1 MPVDSAGNSL
11 STANK
16 LKITSINSNIS
27 DWVGTSDL
35 NDYYTF
41 NLSGRSSFNL
51 ALNDL
56 SANADVQLL
65 NKNGAVV
72 TGSYSASRKGESI
85 SRTLETGSYYIRVYQ
100 VNGANTSYKLSVSGN
115 EAPQLLQ
122 FGTDKS
128 SYQVGENV
136 QLTNTQIFDSNGV
149 SDLAQVDFRLQ
160 KDGGNWDIISNVNK
174 FSADSK
180 DNRASFNYSLS
191 NLTAGKY
198 QLWAKAYDKSGAT
211 SNTYQTS
218 FSIYGNE
225 APQLL
230 QFGTDKSSYQVGEN
244 VKLTNTQIFDSNGVS
259 DLAQVEFR
267 LQKDGGNW
275 DIISNVDKFSAQGS
289 DNRNA
294 SFNYSLS
301 NLTNGKYQLWAR
313 GYDKSGATS
322 NTYQTSFSILQP
334 TPVVTK
340 EVGDWFDQNIQS
352 DGIRAATRLRFA
364 DNVLDRNDIISIL
377 RETKDNSVVD
387 AIEVK
392 DLRTLVSNASY
403 LKIPEYVRVLANKV
417 VNGDV
422 ANQKYQSNTLG
433 NLDVGSSDVQ
443 LENLI
448 SKWFY
453 GSDRPTTP
461 YTYQYASG
469 SLFQNGIS
477 YQDIKQGVI
486 NDCFFLAGLSQT
498 AFRSP
503 STIENMFID
512 NGDNTFTVRFW
523 QNGVADY
530 VTVDR
535 YLPTTDT
542 GYLAYAN
549 KGNYYNNSTNEL
561 WVTLAEKAYAQL
573 NESGSIYQDNTNSY
587 NGIGH
592 GGYMSDAF
600 SQITG
605 RKVSSFNVLE
615 LNSIV
620 NAFNSGQLIGL
631 ATLETGVASN
641 IVAGHGYA
649 VVGYNSSTQK
659 LTLFN
664 PWGIDNNS
672 SKPGIIELAWNEIT
686 SNFSYW
692 DSTKTIST

>member
-1 MPVDSAGNSL
+1 MPVDTVGNTL
-11 STANK
+11 STANT
-16 LKITSINSNIS
+16 LNITSLNSKVS
-27 DWVGTSDL
+27 EWVGKSDP
-35 NDYYTF
+35 NDYYTC
-41 NLSGRSSFNL
+41 NVSGRSSFNL

-65 NKNGAVV
+65 DKNGAVV
-72 TGSYSASRKGESI
+72 AGSYSRKRKAESI
-85 SRTLETGSYYIRVYQ
+85 SRTLETGSYYIRVYR
-100 VNGANTSYKLSVSGN
+100 VGSANSSYKLSVSGN

-128 SYQVGENV
+128 SYQVGETV
-136 QLTNTQIFDSNGV
+136 KLTNATVFDGNGV

-174 FSADSK
+174 FSTDGNN
-180 DNRASFNYSLS
+180 NRASFNYAIS
-191 NLTAGKY
+191 NLTGGKY

-218 FSIYGNE
+218 FSISANE
-225 APQLL
+225 APQSL
-230 QFGTDKSSYQVGEN
+230 QFTTDKSSYQVGET
-244 VKLTNTQIFDSNGVS
+244 VKLTNTQIFDGNGVS
-259 DLAQVEFR
+259 DLAQVDFR
-267 LQKDGGNW
+267 LQKDGGSW

-294 SFNYSLS
+294 SFNYGISGLS
-301 NLTNGKYQLWAR
+301 NGKYQLWAR
-313 GYDKSGATS
+313 AYDKSGATS
-322 NTYQTSFSILQP
+322 NTYQTSFNISQP
-334 TPVVTK
+334 SPVVADP
-340 EVGDWFDQNIQS
+340 GDWFDQNIQ
-352 DGIRAATRLRFA
+352 DTGIRAATRLRFA

-387 AIEVK
+387 ATEVK

-403 LKIPEYVRVLANKV
+403 LKIPEHVRVLANKV

-422 ANQKYQSNTLG
+422 ANQKYQGNTLG
-433 NLDVGSSDVQ
+433 NLDVGSSDIQ

-453 GSDRPTTP
+453 GSDRPTTS

-486 NDCFFLAGLSQT
+486 NDCFLLAGLAET

-503 STIENMFID
+503 STIESMFID
-512 NGDNTFTVRFW
+512 NGDNTFSVRFW

-549 KGNYYNNSTNEL
+549 KGNHYNNSTNEL

-573 NESGSIYQDNTNSY
+573 NESGWIYQDNTNSY
-587 NGIGH
+587 KGISH
-592 GGYMSDAF
+592 GGYVADAF

-605 RKVSSFNVLE
+605 RNVSSFNALDF
-615 LNSIV
+615 NSIV

-631 ATLETGVASN
+631 ATKSTGVASN
-641 IVAGHGYA
+641 ILAAHGYA
-649 VVGYNSSTQK
+649 VVGYNSSTQNF
-659 LTLFN
+659 TLFN
-664 PWGIDNNS
+664 PWGIDNGS
-672 SKPGIIELAWNEIT
+672 SKPGIIELAWNEIA

-692 DSTKTIST
+692 DSTTTIST

>member
-11 STANK
+11 STANT
-16 LKITSINSNIS
+16 LKITSINSKLTE
-27 DWVGTSDL
+27 WVGTSDP

-65 NKNGAVV
+65 DKNGAVV
-72 TGSYSASRKGESI
+72 TGSYSSSRNPESI
-85 SRTLETGSYYIRVYQ
+85 SRTLETGSYYIRVNR
-100 VNGANTSYKLSVSGN
+100 VGGANTSYKLSVSGN

-128 SYQVGENV
+128 SYRVGETV
-136 QLTNTQIFDSNGV
+136 KLTNATVFDGNGV

-160 KDGGNWDIISNVNK
+160 KDGGSWDIISNVDK
-174 FSADSK
+174 FSADGN

-191 NLTAGKY
+191 NLIAGKY

-211 SNTYQTS
+211 SNAYQTS
-218 FSIYGNE
+218 FSISANE

-230 QFGTDKSSYQVGEN
+230 QFGTDKSSYQVGET
-244 VKLTNTQIFDSNGVS
+244 VKLANTQIFDGNGVS

-267 LQKDGGNW
+267 LQKDGGSW

-294 SFNYSLS
+294 SFNYTISG
-301 NLTNGKYQLWAR
+301 LTNGKYQLWAR
-313 GYDKSGATS
+313 AYDKAGATS

-334 TPVVTK
+334 TPVVADS
-340 EVGDWFDQNIQS
+340 GDWFDQNIQ
-352 DGIRAATRLRFA
+352 DTGIRAATRLRFA

-377 RETKDNSVVD
+377 REAKDNSVVD
-387 AIEVK
+387 ATEVK

-433 NLDVGSSDVQ
+433 NLNAGSSDVQ

-448 SKWFY
+448 NKWFY
-453 GSDRPTTP
+453 GSDRPTTS

-486 NDCFFLAGLSQT
+486 NDCYLLAGLAET
-498 AFRSP
+498 ALRSP

-573 NESGSIYQDNTNSY
+573 NESGWIYQDNTNSY
-587 NGIGH
+587 KGISH
-592 GGYMSDAF
+592 GGYIADAF

-605 RKVSSFNVLE
+605 RNVSSFNVLDF
-615 LNSIV
+615 NSIV
-620 NAFNSGQLIGL
+620 NAFNSGQWIGL
-631 ATLETGVASN
+631 ATKSTGVASN
-641 IVAGHGYA
+641 ILADHGYA
-649 VVGYNSSTQK
+649 LVGYNSSTQK
-659 LTLFN
+659 FTLFN
-664 PWGIDNNS
+664 PWGIDNGS
-672 SKPGIIELAWNEIT
+672 SKPGILELAWNEIA

>member
-1 MPVDSAGNSL
+1 MPVDSAGNNL
-11 STANK
+11 STANY
-16 LKITSINSNIS
+16 LKITSLPNKIAEWI
-27 DWVGTSDL
+27 GTSDPT
-35 NDYYTF
+35 DYYTCT
-41 NLSGRSSFNL
+41 LSGRSSFNL

-65 NKNGAVV
+65 DKNGAVV
-72 TGSYSASRKGESI
+72 TGSYSDGRNSESI
-85 SRTLETGSYYIRVYQ
+85 STTLETGSYYIRVYQ
-100 VNGANTSYKLSVSGN
+100 VGGANTSYKLSVSGN

-122 FGTDKS
+122 FNADKS
-128 SYQVGENV
+128 SYQVGETVKLANATV
-136 QLTNTQIFDSNGV
+136 FDGNGV

-160 KDGGNWDIISNVNK
+160 KDGGSWDIISNVNK
-174 FSADSK
+174 FSGDSNS
-180 DNRASFNYSLS
+180 NRASFNYSLS

-218 FSIYGNE
+218 FSVSVNE
-225 APQLL
+225 APQSL
-230 QFGTDKSSYQVGEN
+230 QFGTDKSSYQVGET
-244 VKLTNTQIFDSNGVS
+244 VKLTNTTVFDGNGIS

-267 LQKDGGNW
+267 LQKDGGSW

-294 SFNYSLS
+294 SFNYAISG
-301 NLTNGKYQLWAR
+301 LTNGKYQLWAR
-313 GYDKSGATS
+313 AYDKVGATS
-322 NTYQTSFSILQP
+322 NTWQTSFNILQP
-334 TPVVTK
+334 TPVVADT
-340 EVGDWFDQNIQS
+340 GDWFDQNIK
-352 DGIRAATRLRFA
+352 DTGIRAATRLRFA
-364 DNVLDRNDIISIL
+364 DQVLDRNDIISIL
-377 RETKDNSVVD
+377 REAKDNSVVD
-387 AIEVK
+387 ATEVK

-403 LKIPEYVRVLANKV
+403 LKIPESVRVLANKV

-433 NLDVGSSDVQ
+433 NLDTGSSDVQ

-448 SKWFY
+448 SKWFF
-453 GSDRPTTP
+453 GGDRPITP

-523 QNGVADY
+523 KNGVADY

-549 KGNYYNNSTNEL
+549 KGSYYNNSTNEL

-573 NESGSIYQDNTNSY
+573 NESGWIYQDNTNSY
-587 NGIGH
+587 KGIGH

-605 RKVSSFNVLE
+605 RNVSSFNVLDF
-615 LNSIV
+615 NSIV

-641 IVAGHGYA
+641 IVAAHGYT

-659 LTLFN
+659 FTLFN
-664 PWGIDNNS
+664 PWGIDNGS
-672 SKPGIIELAWNEIT
+672 SKPGIIELAWNEIA

>member
-1 MPVDSAGNSL
+1 MPVDSVGNNL
-11 STANK
+11 STANS
-16 LKITSINSNIS
+16 LKITSIKTIS
-27 DWVGTSDL
+27 SEWVGKSDP

-65 NKNGAVV
+65 DKNGTVV
-72 TGSYSASRKGESI
+72 TGSYSDSRNSESI
-85 SRTLETGSYYIRVYQ
+85 STTLETGNYYIRVYQ
-100 VNGANTSYKLSVSGN
+100 VGCANTSYKLSVSGN

-128 SYQVGENV
+128 SYQVGETV
-136 QLTNTQIFDSNGV
+136 KLTNATVFDGNGV

-160 KDGGNWDIISNVNK
+160 KDGGNWDIISNVK
-174 FSADSK
+174 QFSADSNI
-180 DNRASFNYSLS
+180 NRASFNYSLS

-198 QLWAKAYDKSGAT
+198 QLWGKSYD
-211 SNTYQTS
+211 Q
-218 FSIYGNE
+218 
-225 APQLL
+225 
-230 QFGTDKSSYQVGEN
+230 
-244 VKLTNTQIFDSNGVS
+244 
-259 DLAQVEFR
+259 
-267 LQKDGGNW
+267 
-275 DIISNVDKFSAQGS
+275 
-289 DNRNA
+289 
-294 SFNYSLS
+294 
-301 NLTNGKYQLWAR
+301 
-313 GYDKSGATS
+313 SGATS

-334 TPVVTK
+334 TPVVAK
-340 EVGDWFDQNIQS
+340 EIGDWFDQNIQ
-352 DGIRAATRLRFA
+352 DTGMRAATRLRFA

-377 RETKDNSVVD
+377 REAKDNSVVD
-387 AIEVK
+387 ATEVK

-403 LKIPEYVRVLANKV
+403 LKIPEYVRVLTNKV

-433 NLDVGSSDVQ
+433 NLDAGSSDVQ

-461 YTYQYASG
+461 YTYQYTSG

-486 NDCFFLAGLSQT
+486 NDCFLLAGLAET

-549 KGNYYNNSTNEL
+549 KGSYYNNSTNEL
-561 WVTLAEKAYAQL
+561 WVTLAEKAYAQI
-573 NESGSIYQDNTNSY
+573 NESGWIYQDNTNSY
-587 NGIGH
+587 KGISH
-592 GGYMSDAF
+592 GGYTSDAF

-605 RKVSSFNVLE
+605 RNVSSFNALDF
-615 LNSIV
+615 NSIV

-631 ATLETGVASN
+631 ATLGTGVASN
-641 IVAGHGYA
+641 IVPDHAY
-649 VVGYNSSTQK
+649 VLVGYNSSTQK
-659 LTLFN
+659 FTLFN
-664 PWGIDNNS
+664 PWGIDNGS
-672 SKPGIIELAWNEIT
+672 LKPGILELAWNEIA

-692 DSTKTIST
+692 DYTKTIST

>member
-1 MPVDSAGNSL
+1 MPVDSVGNTL

-16 LKITSINSNIS
+16 LNITSLNSNIS
-27 DWVGTSDL
+27 EWVGKSDP
-35 NDYYTF
+35 NDYYTC
-41 NLSGRSSFNL
+41 NVSGRSSFNL

-65 NKNGAVV
+65 DKNGAVV
-72 TGSYSASRKGESI
+72 AGSYSRKRKAESI
-85 SRTLETGSYYIRVYQ
+85 SRTLETGSYYIRVYR
-100 VNGANTSYKLSVSGN
+100 VGGGNSSYKLSVSGN

-128 SYQVGENV
+128 SYQVGETV
-136 QLTNTQIFDSNGV
+136 KLTNATVFHGNGV

-174 FSADSK
+174 FSTDGNN
-180 DNRASFNYSLS
+180 NRASFNYAIS
-191 NLTAGKY
+191 NLTG
-198 QLWAKAYDKSGAT
+198 
-211 SNTYQTS
+211 
-218 FSIYGNE
+218 
-225 APQLL
+225 
-230 QFGTDKSSYQVGEN
+230 
-244 VKLTNTQIFDSNGVS
+244 
-259 DLAQVEFR
+259 
-267 LQKDGGNW
+267 
-275 DIISNVDKFSAQGS
+275 
-289 DNRNA
+289 
-294 SFNYSLS
+294 
-301 NLTNGKYQLWAR
+301 GKYQLWAR

-322 NTYQTSFSILQP
+322 NTYQTSFSISANEAPQSLQFTTDKSSYQLGETVKLTNATVFHGNGVSDLAQVDFRLQKDGGSWDIISNVDKFSAQGSDNRNASFNYAISGLSNGKYQLWARAYDKSGATSNTYQTSFSISQP
-334 TPVVTK
+334 APVVADP
-340 EVGDWFDQNIQS
+340 GDWFDQNIQ
-352 DGIRAATRLRFA
+352 DTGIRAATRLRFA

-377 RETKDNSVVD
+377 REGKDNSVVD
-387 AIEVK
+387 ATEVK

-403 LKIPEYVRVLANKV
+403 LKIPEHVRVLANKV

-422 ANQKYQSNTLG
+422 ANQKYQGNTLG
-433 NLDVGSSDVQ
+433 NLDVGSSDIQ

-453 GSDRPTTP
+453 GSDRPTTS

-486 NDCFFLAGLSQT
+486 NDCFLLAGLAET

-503 STIENMFID
+503 STIESMFID
-512 NGDNTFTVRFW
+512 NGDNTFSVRFW

-549 KGNYYNNSTNEL
+549 KGNHYNNSTNEL

-573 NESGSIYQDNTNSY
+573 NESGWIYQDNTNSY
-587 NGIGH
+587 KGISH
-592 GGYMSDAF
+592 GGYVADAF

-605 RKVSSFNVLE
+605 GKVSSFNALDF
-615 LNSIV
+615 NSIV

-631 ATLETGVASN
+631 ATKSTGVASN
-641 IVAGHGYA
+641 IVTGHGYA

-659 LTLFN
+659 FTLFN
-664 PWGIDNNS
+664 PWGIDNGS
-672 SKPGIIELAWNEIT
+672 SKSGILELAWNEIA

-692 DSTKTIST
+692 DSTTTIST

>member
-1 MPVDSAGNSL
+1 MPLDSAGNTL
-11 STANK
+11 STANH
-16 LKITSINSNIS
+16 LNITSINSKLT
-27 DWVGTSDL
+27 DWVGKKDL

-41 NLSGRSSFNL
+41 SLSGRSSFNL
-51 ALNDL
+51 ALKNL

-65 NKNGAVV
+65 DKNGAVV
-72 TGSYSASRKGESI
+72 AGSYSRSRKAESI
-85 SRTLETGSYYIRVYQ
+85 SRTLETGSYYIRVYR
-100 VNGANTSYKLSVSGN
+100 VGGANTSYKLNVSGN
-115 EAPQLLQ
+115 EAPQSLQ
-122 FGTDKS
+122 FATDKS
-128 SYQVGENV
+128 SYQVGETV
-136 QLTNTQIFDSNGV
+136 KLTNATVFDGNGV

-160 KDGGNWDIISNVNK
+160 KDGGNWDVISNVDK
-174 FSADSK
+174 FSANGNS
-180 DNRASFNYSLS
+180 NSASFNYSLS

-198 QLWAKAYDKSGAT
+198 QLWAKAYDKVGAA

-218 FSIYGNE
+218 FNISANE
-225 APQLL
+225 APQSL
-230 QFGTDKSSYQVGEN
+230 QFATDKSSYQVGET
-244 VKLTNTQIFDSNGVS
+244 VKLTNATVFDGNGVS

-267 LQKDGGNW
+267 LQKDGGSW
-275 DIISNVDKFSAQGS
+275 DIISNVDKFSANGNS
-289 DNRNA
+289 NSA

-301 NLTNGKYQLWAR
+301 NLANGQYQLWAR
-313 GYDKSGATS
+313 AYDKAGATS
-322 NTYQTSFSILQP
+322 NTYQTSFSVLQP
-334 TPVVTK
+334 TPVVAQQ
-340 EVGDWFDQNIQS
+340 VGDWFDQNIQ
-352 DGIRAATRLRFA
+352 DTGIRAATRLRFA

-377 RETKDNSVVD
+377 REAKDNSVVD
-387 AIEVK
+387 ATEIK

-433 NLDVGSSDVQ
+433 NLDAGSSDVQ

-453 GSDRPTTP
+453 GGDRPTTP

-486 NDCFFLAGLSQT
+486 NDCFFLAGLGET

-512 NGDNTFTVRFW
+512 NGDNTFSVRFW
-523 QNGVADY
+523 KNGVADY

-573 NESGSIYQDNTNSY
+573 NESGWVYQDNTNSY
-587 NGIGH
+587 KGIGQ

-600 SQITG
+600 AQITG
-605 RKVSSFNVLE
+605 RNISSFNALDF
-615 LNSIV
+615 NSIV
-620 NAFNSGQLIGL
+620 NAFDSGQWIGL
-631 ATLETGVASN
+631 ATKSTGVASN
-641 IVAGHGYA
+641 IPADHGYA
-649 VVGYNSSTQK
+649 LVGYNSSTQK
-659 LTLFN
+659 FTLFN
-664 PWGIDNNS
+664 PWGIDNGS
-672 SKPGIIELAWNEIT
+672 SKPGILELAWNEIA